1 MPQLHARFL
10 YGIPA
15 LMAGQIVLS
24 MAEQIPAQG
33 RWFGFAAGLL
43 GTVAVLLMVLGAR
56 LIRPGW
62 GLSTLF
68 GSGGFLELVGEH
80 LLDGAPPFAGIAW
93 MTGFL
98 LLTVAW
104 LVAARTV
111 WRLLRSR

>member
-1 MPQLHARFL
+1 
-10 YGIPA
+10 
-15 LMAGQIVLS
+15 
-24 MAEQIPAQG
+24 
-33 RWFGFAAGLL
+33 
-43 GTVAVLLMVLGAR
+43 
-56 LIRPGW
+56 
-62 GLSTLF
+62 LF

-93 MTGFL
+93 MTGVL

>member
-1 MPQLHARFL
+1 MPQLHTGFL

-24 MAEQIPAQG
+24 MAEQIPARG

-43 GTVAVLLMVLGAR
+43 GTVGVLLMVHGAR

-68 GSGGFLELVGEH
+68 GSGGFLELIGEH
-80 LLDGAPPFAGIAW
+80 LLDGVPLVAWIAW
-93 MTGFL
+93 MAGVL
-98 LLTVAW
+98 LSTIAW
-104 LVAARTV
+104 LVTARTV
-111 WRLLRSR
+111 WRLARPG

>member
-1 MPQLHARFL
+1 MPQLHAGFL

-15 LMAGQIVLS
+15 LMAGQILLS

-43 GTVAVLLMVLGAR
+43 ESV
-56 LIRPGW
+56 P
-62 GLSTLF
+62 S
-68 GSGGFLELVGEH
+68 
-80 LLDGAPPFAGIAW
+80 FAWLAW
-93 MTGFL
+93 MAGVL

-111 WRLLRSR
+111 WRLARPQ